1 VPIANSLISWELLP
15 PEQKVGGSNPLG
27 RTTKSTIC
35 DHKVCRGVGG
45 HDLHVISNHEIDGA
59 RLARG
64 CVSETMYSGVALGFV
79 ETCSLHRAIAAVAAA
94 RTIIVVFFYTE
105 TTTFSGILRQSAS
118 SARRPMFG
126 SPIDAASQPQDGPQR
141 KPPLQTV
148 VASRRLGR
156 YLSTNARQFRGCGKR
171 SRLPGKARRTAAD
184 PRRYF

>member
-1 VPIANSLISWELLP
+1 MQVTESARESEIRTLP

-45 HDLHVISNHEIDGA
+45 HDLHVMSNHEIDGA

-79 ETCSLHRAIAAVAAA
+79 ETRSLHRAIAAVAAA
-94 RTIIVVFFYTE
+94 RTIIVVLFYTE

-126 SPIDAASQPQDGPQR
+126 SPIDAARQRQDGPQR
-141 KPPLQTV
+141 KTPAPN
-148 VASRRLGR
+148 GD
-156 YLSTNARQFRGCGKR
+156 G
-171 SRLPGKARRTAAD
+171 
-184 PRRYF
+184 